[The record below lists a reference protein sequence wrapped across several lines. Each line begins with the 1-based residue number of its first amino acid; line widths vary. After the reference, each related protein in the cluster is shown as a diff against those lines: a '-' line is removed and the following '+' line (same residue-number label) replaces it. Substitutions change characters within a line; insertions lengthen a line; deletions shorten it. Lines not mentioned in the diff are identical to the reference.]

1 MTWYNISWNYR
12 KAITISNSG
21 SSLTD
26 YQVLITIDSA
36 SLITSIKM
44 RSDCGDMRFTS
55 SDGSTLLDYW
65 TESDCN
71 TNSTKIW
78 VKTSSLS
85 TGTNTIYM
93 YYGNSSATSLSNFA
107 ATFPATPVNNGFETG
122 TFSGW
127 TVTGPGL
134 SVVSGG
140 IGNYQARMTA
150 GGGSNCSN
158 HTLSQ
163 NITLPSGTHLL
174 KIYLGPEDKNGYPYW
189 TGFNKNIWIGSTN
202 LGTISTPNP
211 SGYQT
216 FTITDTGTKTLSI
229 TFVYT
234 SYCVSDAGFRL
245 YFDDI
250 TIRKYTSPEPTFSSI
265 GTEEL
270 LSPANITATNMT
282 ITSDTPCI
290 SGSCIVTVDVIWTNN
305 GGISGTFV
313 PNITIDTIPISPDP
327 YQSQELAS
335 TASVTKTFIISG
347 LTTGT
352 HYICPYP
359 N

>member
-1 MTWYNISWNYR
+1 MTWYNNSWNYR
-12 KAITISNSG
+12 KPITISNSG

-26 YQVLITIDSA
+26 YQILITIDTA
-36 SLITSIKM
+36 SLITSSKL
-44 RSDCGDMRFTS
+44 RSDCGDIRFAS

-65 TESDCN
+65 IESGIN
-71 TNSTKIW
+71 SSSTKIW
-78 VKTSSLS
+78 VKASSLS
-85 TGTNTIYM
+85 TGTNTIYV
-93 YYGNSSATSLSNFA
+93 YYNNPSATSLSNFA

-127 TVTGPGL
+127 TATGPGL

-140 IGNYQARMTA
+140 IGNYQARITA

-174 KIYLGPEDKNGYPYW
+174 KIYLGPEDRNGYPYW

-202 LGTISTPNP
+202 LGTLSTPDP

-234 SYCVSDAGFRL
+234 SYCVGDAGFRL

-265 GTEEL
+265 GTEQT
-270 LSPANITATNMT
+270 PPNITATLMT
-282 ITSDTPCI
+282 ITPSETPCRHNI
-290 SGSCIVTVDVIWTNN
+290 CTATVDVTWTNN
-305 GGISGTFV
+305 GGSTGSFV
-313 PNITIDTIPISPDP
+313 PNITIDTVAISPDP
-327 YQSQELAS
+327 YPSQELAP
-335 TASVTKTFIISG
+335 TISVTKSFVISN
-347 LTTGT
+347 LAVGT
-352 HYICPYP
+352 RNICPYP